1 MNKIAFIFDGQ
12 GKEFNDFGKDFYSNE
27 LEFKKF
33 IDTYKEIFDI
43 EKNVYKKKQE
53 GINTEIYQPSA
64 FLVEMGIVHLLNKKG
79 IIAENFAGSSLGE
92 YSALASANY
101 LKIEDGI
108 CILQK
113 RGSLM
118 NKALSKIESEM
129 RAIMFLDN
137 EIVEK
142 IAKKY
147 NCEVSN
153 ENSYNQVVISGLK
166 EDIEKASDECIKK
179 RSEKSYKARFSRC
192 IS

>member
-12 GKEFNDFGKDFYSNE
+12 GKEFNDFGKDFYSSE
-27 LEFKKF
+27 LEFKNF
-33 IDTYKEIFDI
+33 IDTYKVFFDL
-43 EKNVYKKKQE
+43 EKNVYQKEQE
-53 GINTEIYQPSA
+53 NINTGIYQPSA
-64 FLVEMGIVHLLNKKG
+64 FLVEIGIAHLLNKKG

-101 LKIEDGI
+101 LRIEYGI

-137 EIVEK
+137 KVVEK
-142 IAKKY
+142 IAKRY

-166 EDIEKASDECIKK
+166 EDIEKASNECIKK
-179 RSEKSYKARFSRC
+179 RS
-192 IS
+192 